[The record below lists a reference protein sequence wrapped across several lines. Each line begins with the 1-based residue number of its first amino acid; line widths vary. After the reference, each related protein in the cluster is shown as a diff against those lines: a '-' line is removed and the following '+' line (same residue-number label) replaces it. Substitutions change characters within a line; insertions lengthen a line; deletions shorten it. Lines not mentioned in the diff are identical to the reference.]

1 MKEVI
6 IAVSI
11 LAVAATLG
19 FTVMSMTPVDA
30 AFKVQK
36 LNDFFLTNQ
45 TTGSPI
51 LAIVGQA
58 INNGTETEDQLDISL
73 TLFDRNNSIVGIGLQ
88 YDDDVK
94 PNDTLPFEFLVDPS
108 TIENGDFNNVENYTV
123 IAE

>member
-45 TTGSPI
+45 TTGQPI

-58 INNGTETEDQLDISL
+58 INNGSETEDQLDISL
-73 TLFDRNNSIVGIGLQ
+73 TMFDRNNSIVGIGLQ

-108 TIENGDFNNVENYTV
+108 TIEFGDFNNVENYTV